1 MCNAENYKKFELA
14 GYAEILKIST
24 LSGKITDISVI
35 WKVTKNQRC
44 PGKIL
49 KNMCPV
55 FFIQITALSRKK
67 NSIVWRSAKKSAL
80 SRI

>member
-49 KNMCPV
+49 KICAPLS
-55 FFIQITALSRKK
+55 FFK
-67 NSIVWRSAKKSAL
+67 
-80 SRI
+80 